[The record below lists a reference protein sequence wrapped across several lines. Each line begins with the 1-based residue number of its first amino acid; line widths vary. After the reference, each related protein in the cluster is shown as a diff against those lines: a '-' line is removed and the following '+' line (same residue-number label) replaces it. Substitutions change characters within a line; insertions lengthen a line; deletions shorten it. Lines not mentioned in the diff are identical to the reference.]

1 MSECEVHVML
11 LYIRVKCEVKVI
23 GVVKIIHNLEFLH
36 KKSFDDIHK
45 HSHSYIHHK
54 LKFSYYTIVFC
65 MLQPE
70 SRAKRKAYKWQL
82 DRSYLPYKKIFTS
95 L

>member
-1 MSECEVHVML
+1 ML
-11 LYIRVKCEVKVI
+11 LYIRVKCEAKVI
-23 GVVKIIHNLEFLH
+23 GVVKIIHNSEFLH

-54 LKFSYYTIVFC
+54 LKFGYKTYKTIVFC

-70 SRAKRKAYKWQL
+70 SRAKRKACKWQL